1 MGVDRTWS
9 LIQQKFGPIE
19 IFPNFVSVFPIMTQH
34 HKGAFGTLPLFLVL
48 ASKPDLRGMECGRE
62 STSLR

>member
-9 LIQQKFGPIE
+9 LIQQKFGPFE

-34 HKGAFGTLPLFLVL
+34 HKGAFGTLPLFWYWQVNRISEGWN
-48 ASKPDLRGMECGRE
+48 AVGKVQV
-62 STSLR
+62 